1 MLGGSSQKYRPSTL
15 DEIIVVNTWFVNVL
29 LKMIYSSF
37 RQTSQKRQKS
47 PVSMISWSLCSFCE
61 PVQRFWTSQWLIR
74 ARDPQWALLR
84 KNESF
89 GGFDI
94 WQFYK
99 IVRFVA
105 SNLERYSEFCSRH
118 FVASKPFSVLFEQ
131 PFLTAASLFGR
142 YAVYSRLVQS
152 CSWRATFLQGLD
164 PALIKLTRTS

>member
-1 MLGGSSQKYRPSTL
+1 MIR
-15 DEIIVVNTWFVNVL
+15 DARRIISKVQTVDDIIFVNTWFVNVL
-29 LKMIYSSF
+29 LKIIYSSF
-37 RQTSQKRQKS
+37 RQSSQKRQKS

-61 PVQRFWTSQWLIR
+61 PVQRFWTGLTSQWLLR

-118 FVASKPFSVLFEQ
+118 FVASKPFFCV
-131 PFLTAASLFGR
+131 
-142 YAVYSRLVQS
+142 V
-152 CSWRATFLQGLD
+152 WATFSD
-164 PALIKLTRTS
+164 RCLIIWKVCCL